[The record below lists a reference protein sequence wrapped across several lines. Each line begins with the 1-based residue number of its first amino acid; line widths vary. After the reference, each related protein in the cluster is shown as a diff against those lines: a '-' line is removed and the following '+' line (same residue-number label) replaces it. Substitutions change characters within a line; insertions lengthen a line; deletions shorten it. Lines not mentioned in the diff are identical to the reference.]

1 MYKWRKDWC
10 GHINNSN
17 VQVDFFLPSCW
28 WKVEWRINNTCDLFY
43 FYAALVHISLEE
55 VIRKNGNVHTWLLHR
70 HLQEQDFDIY
80 YLVWSVLSIT
90 SQYLAAKMRYFFSKY
105 SCNNINLPKTKKN
118 EHVLDSFVHPFNPW

>member
-1 MYKWRKDWC
+1 MKAFGCTNEEKI
-10 GHINNSN
+10 GVVI
-17 VQVDFFLPSCW
+17 FA
-28 WKVEWRINNTCDLFY
+28 CDLLY
-43 FYAALVHISLEE
+43 FYAALVHISLKE

-80 YLVWSVLSIT
+80 YLVWSVLSII